1 MRALR
6 PRHVACSHALRAT
19 ENGRNL
25 TIARYPQFMRLV
37 QVGLP
42 NRLRGEI
49 WEVTSGSI
57 HLRLGNPGEYERL
70 LEQYRGKSSLSLEEI
85 EKDLNRSMPGPLLA
99 ALFQTCSLTQS
110 DPRVPC
116 VSESGRH
123 RHASPGPDCLF
134 LEEPYVGLLSSHERA
149 QTPP

>member
-1 MRALR
+1 M
-6 PRHVACSHALRAT
+6 S
-19 ENGRNL
+19 
-25 TIARYPQFMRLV
+25 RYPQFMRLV

-85 EKDLNRSMPGPLLA
+85 EKDLNRSMPGAPTLPNGTSSA
-99 ALFQTCSLTQS
+99 
-110 DPRVPC
+110 DVGVRRVPGLP
-116 VSESGRH
+116 EPGRH
-123 RHASPGPDCLF
+123 RHSTKGVDRVL
-134 LEEPYVGLLSSHERA
+134 LEKSDTWLLSSDERERA
-149 QTPP
+149 PFS